1 MDRFSGPCRHD
12 CFAALRSP
20 FQNTRL
26 PHFLR
31 CLAHSPLTVTKP
43 FFLVATKP
51 SCSMIIDHYLRA
63 RKEIAAGRR
72 GKENPAEVRFGLAPS
87 LIRASPRELGTQTD

>member
-1 MDRFSGPCRHD
+1 MRYCQCFPRPVQRSLPAD
-12 CFAALRSP
+12 CLAALRSP

-31 CLAHSPLTVTKP
+31 CLAHSPLTVRKP

-51 SCSMIIDHYLRA
+51 SCSGVMIDDYLRV
-63 RKEIAAGRR
+63 RKEIAAGRLAE
-72 GKENPAEVRFGLAPS
+72 KEKPADVRLA
-87 LIRASPRELGTQTD
+87 